1 MKNFFRIT
9 LPVILCSIIL
19 CSTGNAFQ
27 LNDKNSVNLTMPDNP
42 SGNINSTELLPD
54 QQIKNFLDEKG
65 LPLVNSANSNKTDSA
80 EGDSFQEYSFT
91 GAAAVD
97 YYGFAVA
104 SAGDVNA
111 DGFSDIMVGAPFND
125 AGGTDAGRVYIYFG
139 NSVIDYWADVIIT
152 GNISGGKLGYSVSS
166 AGDVNND
173 GFADVIAGAIGLTS
187 NTGGANIYYG
197 GSSMNNVADVVLPGQ
212 SAGEL
217 FGYSVAH
224 AGDVNGDG
232 YSDVVIGAYA
242 WAGYA
247 GRAYAFFG
255 SGVMDN
261 TVDLIFASGDP
272 GSAFGV
278 SVASAGD
285 VNSDGFRD
293 IIISELLGPGSYGK
307 AFIYL
312 GGQSMDNVAD
322 VQMTGATPAD
332 YFGSSVSS
340 AGDMNGDGFDDV
352 IVGAFYFNSQAG
364 AAYIFY
370 GGTNMNSAADVTLNG
385 VATTDL
391 FGGSVSG
398 AGDVNGDG
406 FKDVIVG
413 SRQNDGGGSNSGC
426 AYLFWGGPVVN
437 NVPDAIFNGSTAN
450 DLFGFSVASAGDVNR
465 DGYTDLII
473 GTPYNDQAGSDAG
486 KAWLY
491 TNTRNYNISPIASF
505 SGPGGNDYFALKSSS
520 AGDLNGDGYDDVMA
534 TSINYEQVYIFLGGR
549 FIDNSVDLILYAP
562 NSPESFSGSISSA
575 GDLNND
581 GYDDIIIGAEN
592 SSSTVGRAYVYFG
605 SANMNNVPDV
615 IMSGAAANNY
625 FGSAVSGAGD
635 VNGDS
640 YDDVIVGQRGNG
652 RAFVFYGGST
662 VDNIPDVTLIN
673 NVGSFGISVA
683 GVRDVNGDSYD
694 DVVVGAPNE
703 GAEGRVYLY
712 LGGISMNNIS
722 DLTMSGVGNDTK
734 FGSGVAAAG
743 DVNGD
748 GFDDVLVSGRNPSFI
763 VPDSRGR
770 AELFYGGAIMN
781 AIADITMI
789 GLDANYQLGGCIST
803 INDYNKDGYE
813 DFAVTSYP
821 AKRVYIHF
829 GGTSVDN
836 VPDLVLAGEE
846 VNTNIYFGM
855 SATYAGDVNG
865 DGNPDIIA
873 GGYGLSAPGNAYIFS
888 YSNTKTDTDDGVF
901 KPEGAGDWMGYAIA
915 SAGDVNGDSFS
926 DVIVGARLNDGPGT
940 DAGRAYIYFGGNP
953 MDYVPDVILNGTNIG
968 DQFGFS
974 VACAGDV
981 NADLYSDVIVGAP
994 LNDAAGGDAGRAYI
1008 FYGGVAMNN
1017 VPDVILTGELPGNQ
1031 FGFRVA
1037 SAGNFNGDNIGD
1049 IWSDVIVGSPYND
1062 GGGTSSGRAYVYF
1075 GNYTMNNAVDVV
1087 LTGEAAF
1094 DNFGVSVASAGDVN
1108 GDTYGDLIIGAS
1120 GNDGFALDAGRA
1132 YVFYGGP
1139 SPNNVAD
1146 IILNG
1151 TTAGDWFGYSTASA
1165 GDVNS
1170 DGYGD
1175 LVVGAFRNDQAGT
1188 DAGRAYF
1195 FYGGNPMNTLADMN
1209 YYGENAGDWLGI
1221 CVSSAGDV
1229 NSDGIP
1235 DLIIGALYND
1245 AGGTDAGRAYV
1256 HFGSVNINNSPDLI
1270 LTGKTGEYFGWF
1282 VANAGDVNADGQS
1295 DPLVGAYNSSLT
1307 SSQGGRGYMFISSY
1321 PANHCIL
1328 TLKMILQAFYQPGPE
1343 TMYSSD
1349 TVTVNLRSS
1358 SYPYS
1363 IVDQA
1368 KAVISKVNFTG
1379 KFYFNNAPSGSY
1391 YLDIRH
1397 RNSIET
1403 WSTSPM
1409 NFTRNVN
1416 TNYDLTT
1423 SANKAYG
1430 NNMILIDNSPVR
1442 YSIYSGDT
1450 NQDGIVDATDALLID
1465 NDANNYLTGYLN
1477 TDVNGDYSVDATDA
1491 LLVDNNSNNFV
1502 SKITP

>member
-1 MKNFFRIT
+1 MKNIFRIAILVFLGST
-9 LPVILCSIIL
+9 PLCSF
-19 CSTGNAFQ
+19 AFSLQ
-27 LNDKNSVNLTMPDNP
+27 LNDVNSGVLNMPDDP
-42 SGNINSTELLPD
+42 SGKPTGDQLLPD

-65 LPLVNSANSNKTDSA
+65 QPLLNSANRKQSDSA
-80 EGDSFQEYSFT
+80 EGDAYQEYSFT
-91 GAAAVD
+91 GASAVD
-97 YYGFAVA
+97 YYGFAIA
-104 SAGDVNA
+104 SAGDVNG
-111 DGFSDIMVGAPFND
+111 DGYSDIIIGAPFND
-125 AGGTDAGRVYIYFG
+125 AGGTDAGRAYIYFG
-139 NSVIDYWADVIIT
+139 SQIIDYTVDVILT
-152 GNISGGKLGYSVSS
+152 GATAGGKLGYSVST

-173 GFADVIAGAIGLTS
+173 GYADVIAGSIGLSS
-187 NTGGANIYYG
+187 NTGGAFIYYG
-197 GSSMNNVADVVLPGQ
+197 GSSMNNVADVVMPGQ
-212 SAGEL
+212 TAGEL

-224 AGDVNGDG
+224 VGDVNGDG
-232 YSDVVIGAYA
+232 FSDVVVGAYA
-242 WAGYA
+242 FSGYM
-247 GRAYAFFG
+247 GRAYGFFG

-261 TVDLIFASGDP
+261 TVDIVFATGDP
-272 GSAFGV
+272 GSAFSV

-293 IIISELLGPGSYGK
+293 IIISELLGPGSLGM

-312 GGQSMDNVAD
+312 GGQNMDNIAD
-322 VQMTGATPAD
+322 VTMTGATPAD

-352 IVGAFYFNSQAG
+352 IVGAFYYNSQTG
-364 AAYIFY
+364 AAYIYY
-370 GGTNMNSAADVTLNG
+370 GGASMNNVADVTLNG
-385 VATTDL
+385 VAATDL
-391 FGGSVSG
+391 FGGYVAS
-398 AGDVNGDG
+398 AGDLNADG

-413 SRQNDGGGSNSGC
+413 ARQNDAAGTNAGC
-426 AYLFWGGPVVN
+426 AYVFYGGTVVD
-437 NVPDAIFNGSTAN
+437 NVPDATFTGYNAN
-450 DLFGFSVASAGDVNR
+450 DQFGYTVANAGDVNR
-465 DGYTDLII
+465 DGYTDLLI
-473 GTPYNDQAGSDAG
+473 GTPLNDEAGSDAG
-486 KAWLY
+486 KVWLF

-505 SGPGGNDYFALKSSS
+505 SGPGGNDFFALKSSNC
-520 AGDLNGDGYDDVMA
+520 GDLNGDGYDDVMA
-534 TSINYEQVYIFLGGR
+534 SSISYEQVYIFFGGR
-549 FIDNSVDLILYAP
+549 LIDNSVDLILYAP
-562 NSPESFSGSISSA
+562 NGSESFSGSVSSA

-592 SSSTVGRAYVYFG
+592 SNSTVGRAYIYLG
-605 SANMNNVPDV
+605 GTNVDNIPDV
-615 IMSGAAANNY
+615 ILSGAVSNNY

-635 VNGDS
+635 VNGDN

-662 VDNIPDVTLIN
+662 VDNVPDVTMIN
-673 NVGSFGISVA
+673 NVGAFGISVA

-694 DVVVGAPNE
+694 DVVVGAPYE

-712 LGGISMNNIS
+712 LGGASMNNVA
-722 DLTMSGVGNDTK
+722 DLTMMGVGNDTK

-748 GFDDVLVSGRNPSFI
+748 GYDDVLVSGRNPSFFI
-763 VPDSRGR
+763 SDTRGR
-770 AELFYGGAIMN
+770 VELFYGGSAMN
-781 AIADITMI
+781 ATADITMI
-789 GLDANYQLGGCIST
+789 GLDANYQLGGSIST
-803 INDYNKDGYE
+803 INDYNKDGFD

-829 GGTSVDN
+829 GGFGVDN
-836 VPDLVLAGEE
+836 VTDLVLAGEE

-855 SATYAGDVNG
+855 SVCYAGDVNG

-888 YSNTKTDTDDGVF
+888 YSNTKTDIVDGVF
-901 KPEGAGDWMGYAIA
+901 KPEGAGDWMGYAVA
-915 SAGDVNGDSFS
+915 SAGDVNGDGFS

-940 DAGRAYIYFGGNP
+940 DAGRAYIYYGGNP

-974 VACAGDV
+974 VASAGDV

-994 LNDAAGGDAGRAYI
+994 LNDAAGTDAGRAYI
-1008 FYGGVAMNN
+1008 FYGGASMNN
-1017 VPDVILTGELPGNQ
+1017 VPDVILTGELSGNQ

-1037 SAGNFNGDNIGD
+1037 SAGNFNGDNFGD

-1062 GGGTSSGRAYVYF
+1062 GGGTASGRAYLYF
-1075 GNYTMNNAVDVV
+1075 GNYTMNNVVDLVF
-1087 LTGEAAF
+1087 TGEAAF
-1094 DNFGVSVASAGDVN
+1094 DNFAVSVASASDVN
-1108 GDTYGDLIIGAS
+1108 GDTFGDLIIGAS
-1120 GNDGFALDAGRA
+1120 GNDAVALDAGRA
-1132 YVFYGGP
+1132 YIFYGGP
-1139 SPNNVAD
+1139 LPDNVAD
-1146 IILNG
+1146 IVLNG
-1151 TTAGDWFGYSTASA
+1151 SAAGDWFGYSTASA
-1165 GDVNS
+1165 GDVNG
-1170 DGYGD
+1170 DNYGD

-1195 FYGGNPMNTLADMN
+1195 FYGGNPMNTIADMN

-1256 HFGSVNINNSPDLI
+1256 HFGNANINNSPDLL

-1282 VANAGDVNADGQS
+1282 VASAGDVNADGQS

-1307 SSQGGRGYMFISSY
+1307 SAQGGRGYMYVSSY

-1328 TLKMILQAFYQPGPE
+1328 TMKMILQAFYQPGPE

-1349 TVTVNLRSS
+1349 TVKVNLRSTT
-1358 SYPYS
+1358 YPYPV
-1363 IVDQA
+1363 IDQA
-1368 KAVISKVNFTG
+1368 KAVVSKLDFTA
-1379 KFYFNNAPSGSY
+1379 KFYFYNAPSGNY
-1391 YLDIRH
+1391 YVDVRH

-1403 WSTSPM
+1403 WSLFPVYLQ
-1409 NFTRNVN
+1409 RNVN
-1416 TNYDLTT
+1416 TNYDFTLA
-1423 SANKAYG
+1423 ANKAYG
-1430 NNMILIDNSPVR
+1430 GNMIMVDNSPVR
-1442 YSIYSGDT
+1442 FAIYSGDV

-1465 NDANNYLTGYLN
+1465 NDANNYLTGYLV

-1491 LLVDNNSNNFV
+1491 LLVDNNSSNFV
-1502 SKITP
+1502 SKLTP